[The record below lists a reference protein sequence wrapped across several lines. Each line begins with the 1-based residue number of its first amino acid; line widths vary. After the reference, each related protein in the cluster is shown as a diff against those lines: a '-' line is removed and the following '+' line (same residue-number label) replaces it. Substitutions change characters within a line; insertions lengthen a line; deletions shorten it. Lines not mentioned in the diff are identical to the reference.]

1 MGLTR
6 TTDKPFDIDEDLN
19 TRIDSTT
26 TAGQTYIWENIR
38 PNAVST
44 DTDWRLSRI
53 TTLTG
58 TLIWA
63 NGSSAFNKQASI
75 SPTTYTFTE

>member
-6 TTDKPFDIDEDLN
+6 TTDKPYQVDEDLN

-26 TAGQTYIWENIR
+26 TAGYTYIWENLR
-38 PNAVST
+38 PDAVAT
-44 DTDWRLSRI
+44 DTDWRLCRI
-53 TTLTG
+53 TVATG

-63 NGSSAFNKQASI
+63 NGSSAFNKQASLA
-75 SPTTYTFTE
+75 PTTYTFTA